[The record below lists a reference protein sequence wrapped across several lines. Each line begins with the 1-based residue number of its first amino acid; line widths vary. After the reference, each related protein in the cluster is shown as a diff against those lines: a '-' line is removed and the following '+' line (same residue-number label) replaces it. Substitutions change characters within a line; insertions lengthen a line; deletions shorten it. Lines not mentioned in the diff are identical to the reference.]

1 MPADPAGPKR
11 ETLEGAKAPPEGAE
25 GGDSLADASE
35 EAVREI
41 ERRRDG
47 SGGYAGEGD
56 IG

>member
-1 MPADPAGPKR
+1 MPPPDPN
-11 ETLEGAKAPPEGAE
+11 PPEE
-25 GGDSLADASE
+25 EERDESLEALSN

-41 ERRRDG
+41 EKRRDG

>member
-1 MPADPAGPKR
+1 MAREPEPREPAQ
-11 ETLEGAKAPPEGAE
+11 PPEGPE
-25 GGDSLADASE
+25 GHNSLADLSE

-41 ERRRDG
+41 EKRRDG